1 MPMTVAEVEAA
12 TGVSADAIRWYVRKG
27 ILKPRRNAR
36 NRYYEFGAVDLRELR
51 FIGRAKSLGFTL
63 AEVRDVLA
71 MSRRHESPCP
81 TVREIV
87 KRRVIEVAAR
97 LEALQAMDR
106 QMRRA
111 LRIWKRMPDGVP
123 RGGEVCRLVEA
134 LTGEFDLRAA
144 RSLKMPRVRYAKP
157 IDPDQISGAE

>member
-1 MPMTVAEVEAA
+1 MSMTVAEVEAA

-27 ILKPRRNAR
+27 ILKPRRNSR
-36 NRYYEFGAVDLRELR
+36 NRYCEFGAVDLLELR

-106 QMRRA
+106 HMAPRPAHLEAHARRRA
-111 LRIWKRMPDGVP
+111 SRR
-123 RGGEVCRLVEA
+123 
-134 LTGEFDLRAA
+134 
-144 RSLKMPRVRYAKP
+144 RSLPLGR
-157 IDPDQISGAE
+157 GAHRRI